1 MNKKEAID
9 KVINAVAV
17 FAITSLFVGALIAI
31 WIGLV
36 GVKILLS
43 AVVLFIADGAIAF
56 RITVKNK
63 DKKGNE
69 RGRHEKE

>member
-17 FAITSLFVGALIAI
+17 IAITSLFVGAMVAI
-31 WIGLV
+31 WIGFV

-43 AVVLFIADGAIAF
+43 AVVLFIADWTMAF
-56 RITVKNK
+56 RINVKNK
-63 DKKGNE
+63 DDKKENE
-69 RGRHEKE
+69 RGRRQA